1 MTPPRFA
8 FLGTSG
14 ALASAAR
21 DNTSL
26 VLEADGAAVLLD
38 CGGSA
43 VHRLRRLGVNPLAL
57 THVVVTHL
65 HVDHAYGLPS
75 LVRQSM
81 ILQRRTPLTLV
92 CRPEHAEPFRSLL
105 RLFNL
110 WERPGAFPL
119 VFAPIELAV
128 GAASFTSGGLTVST
142 APNAHGPMP
151 NFAVRVEAAGV
162 GAVVYSSDTRPC
174 EGVVDLARG
183 ARTLVHEATYL
194 ERDREPGPS
203 ATHSTG
209 AEAGDV
215 AARAGVERLIL
226 THVGAEY
233 HDDVGA
239 VAAEARGRFG
249 GTVEVAEELRFY
261 YF

>member
-1 MTPPRFA
+1 VSAARFA

-14 ALASAAR
+14 ALASAER

-26 VLEADGAAVLLD
+26 VLEAGGAAVLLD

-43 VHRLRRLGVNPLAL
+43 MHRLRRLGVDPSTL

-65 HVDHAYGLPS
+65 HVDHSYGLPS
-75 LVRQSM
+75 LVRQLM
-81 ILQRRTPLTLV
+81 LLGRTAPLTVL
-92 CRPEHAEPFRSLL
+92 CRPEHVEAFQTLL

-110 WERPGAFPL
+110 WQRPGAFPL
-119 VFAPIELAV
+119 TLAPVDLAV
-128 GAASFTSGGLTVST
+128 GAHAFTTGGLTVST

-151 NFAVRVEAAGV
+151 NVAVRVEAAGA
-162 GAVVYSSDTRPC
+162 GAVVYSSDTQPC
-174 EGVVDLARG
+174 DAVVALARG

-194 ERDREPGPS
+194 ERDRGHGHGS
-203 ATHSTG
+203 THSTA
-209 AEAGDV
+209 AEAGEV
-215 AARAGVERLIL
+215 AARAGVQRLIL
-226 THVGAEY
+226 VHVGADY
-233 HDDVGA
+233 HAGLDA

>member
-1 MTPPRFA
+1 VTPPRFA

-14 ALASAAR
+14 ALTSAAR

-26 VLEADGAAVLLD
+26 VLEAGGAAVLLD

-43 VHRLRRLGVNPLAL
+43 VHKLRRLGVDPLTL

-65 HVDHAYGLPS
+65 HVDHSYGLPS
-75 LVRQSM
+75 LVRQLM
-81 ILQRRTPLTLV
+81 LLERRTPLTLV
-92 CRPEHAEPFRSLL
+92 SRPEHAEPLRALL
-105 RLFNL
+105 RLFNV

-119 VFAPIELAV
+119 VVAPVDLAV
-128 GAASFTSGGLTVST
+128 GAPGFTTGGLTVST
-142 APNAHGPMP
+142 APNAHGAMP
-151 NFAVRVEAAGV
+151 NFAVRVEAAGA
-162 GAVVYSSDTRPC
+162 GAVVYSSDTLPC
-174 EGVVDLARG
+174 EAVVNLARG

-194 ERDREPGPS
+194 ERDRKPGKVV
-203 ATHSTG
+203 AHSTG
-209 AEAGDV
+209 AEAGDI

-233 HDDVGA
+233 HDDAGA
-239 VAAEARGRFG
+239 LAAEARGRFG
-249 GTVEVAEELRFY
+249 GAVEVAEELRFY

>member
-1 MTPPRFA
+1 MTGPRFA

-21 DNTSL
+21 DNTSI
-26 VLEADGAAVLLD
+26 VVEAGGAAVLLD
-38 CGGSA
+38 CGGA
-43 VHRLRRLGVNPLAL
+43 PVHRLRRLGVDPLAL

-75 LVRQSM
+75 LVRQLM
-81 ILQRRTPLTLV
+81 LLGRRTPLTVV
-92 CRPEHAEPFRSLL
+92 CRPEHEEAFRTLL
-105 RLFNL
+105 TLFNL
-110 WERPGAFPL
+110 WARPTAFPL
-119 VFAPIELAV
+119 ALAPIDLAP
-128 GAASFTSGGLTVST
+128 GAHGFTSGGLTVST

-151 NFAVRVEAAGV
+151 NFAVRVEAAGA
-162 GAVVYSSDTRPC
+162 GAVVYSSDTLPC
-174 EGVVDLARG
+174 DAVADLARG

-194 ERDREPGPS
+194 ERDR
-203 ATHSTG
+203 ATGRSGAHSTG
-209 AEAGDV
+209 AEAGEV
-215 AARAGVERLIL
+215 AARAGVERLLL

-249 GTVEVAEELRFY
+249 GVVEVAEELRFY
-261 YF
+261 AF

>member
-14 ALASAAR
+14 ALTSAAR

-26 VLEADGAAVLLD
+26 VLEAGGAAVLLD

-43 VHRLRRLGVNPLAL
+43 VHRLRRLGVDPLAL

-65 HVDHAYGLPS
+65 HVDHSYGLPS
-75 LVRQSM
+75 LVRQLM
-81 ILQRRTPLTLV
+81 LLERKTPLALV

-105 RLFNL
+105 RLFNV

-119 VFAPIELAV
+119 VMAPVDLAV
-128 GAASFTSGGLTVST
+128 GAAGFTTGGLTVST

-151 NFAVRVEAAGV
+151 NFAVRVEAAGA
-162 GAVVYSSDTRPC
+162 GAVVYSSDTTPC
-174 EGVVDLARG
+174 EAVVDLARG

-194 ERDREPGPS
+194 ERDRGGHG
-203 ATHSTG
+203 ATHSTA

-239 VAAEARGRFG
+239 VAAEARRRFG
-249 GTVEVAEELRFY
+249 GSVEVAEELRFY